1 MNLVNKYYLNW
12 LFAKP
17 KDFVFVHIQKTAGKS
32 IRQALGLKKGA
43 NHNSAQQWLNE
54 YTVDEWNNAF
64 KFTFVRNPWD
74 RLLSSYM
81 YRTQGGNG
89 SKGDHERAR
98 LYPDNFTEFCENIEA
113 FIALPNESMFEP
125 QYRRISDEKDNILV
139 NFVGKT
145 ENIEADFGHVCNEL
159 GIKGDVKLA
168 HINKSIHDNYRR
180 YYDKHTQF
188 IIGKVYEEDIE
199 KFNYWF

>member
-1 MNLVNKYYLNW
+1 MMNLVNKYYLNW

-81 YRTQGGNG
+81 YRRLAWQPGRVGGCFK
-89 SKGDHERAR
+89 SRR
-98 LYPDNFTEFCENIEA
+98 CL
-113 FIALPNESMFEP
+113 FEM
-125 QYRRISDEKDNILV
+125 
-139 NFVGKT
+139 
-145 ENIEADFGHVCNEL
+145 C
-159 GIKGDVKLA
+159 
-168 HINKSIHDNYRR
+168 
-180 YYDKHTQF
+180 
-188 IIGKVYEEDIE
+188 
-199 KFNYWF
+199 W